1 MGVNFNLF
9 KIDKKKFVD
18 VYFFYSLKKNKINVF
33 FNTFILGFKNN
44 FSIIYPEILVEQS
57 KRIFLFCFNLI
68 MNQGFFLFTN
78 FNKLFL
84 KNYIFFLACR
94 SLQTIIHTK
103 WVNGLLTNCL
113 WKSPP
118 IFIVSK
124 LNNFLILKE
133 TFIKKVPLI
142 LINNNILSLDKS
154 FYLIFSNLNS
164 KKYMFFYYKNLSNF
178 IILSKLYFFTI
189 KLLNSKVKK

>member
-1 MGVNFNLF
+1 
-9 KIDKKKFVD
+9 
-18 VYFFYSLKKNKINVF
+18 
-33 FNTFILGFKNN
+33 
-44 FSIIYPEILVEQS
+44 
-57 KRIFLFCFNLI
+57 

-78 FNKLFL
+78 FNTLFL
-84 KNYIFFLACR
+84 KNYIFFLVCR
-94 SLQTIIHTK
+94 SLQTIIHTR

-133 TFIKKVPLI
+133 TFTKRIPLI
-142 LINNNILSLDKS
+142 LMNNNNLSLDKS
-154 FYLIFSNLNS
+154 FYLIFNNINS

-178 IILSKLYFFTI
+178 ILLSKLYFFATE
-189 KLLNSKVKK
+189 LLTLEKKNDKVVT